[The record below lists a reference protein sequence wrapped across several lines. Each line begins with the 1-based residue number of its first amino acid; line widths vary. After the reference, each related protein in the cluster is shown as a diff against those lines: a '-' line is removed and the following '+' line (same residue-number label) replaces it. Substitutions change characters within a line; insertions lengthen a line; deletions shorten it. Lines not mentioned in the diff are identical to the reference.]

1 MDEKAILDSLS
12 KTKCV
17 VTAEEHNILG
27 GLGESVARVLALKSP
42 SPQEFVAVN
51 DSFGE
56 SGTPDQLM
64 DKYKLNNQAIVEA
77 VEKVMK
83 RK

>member
-1 MDEKAILDSLS
+1 LDEEAILKSLA
-12 KTKCV
+12 KTKCI

-27 GLGESVARVLALKSP
+27 GLGESISRVLALNTP
-42 SPQEFVAVN
+42 APQEFVAVN

-56 SGTPDQLM
+56 SGTPEQLM
-64 DKYKLNNQAIVEA
+64 EKYKLNNQAIVEA
-77 VEKVMK
+77 VERVIK